1 MGCKTVDAASKAVV
15 EFIVDVCLCLNLM
28 GRIRGFRLLALNV
41 QTFMAIPCG
50 NIQMKGEEVILITRA
65 YAARSLSVV
74 LKDAAALVMA
84 VVSFANAIHLLART
98 LLHKP
103 VSSIGSEPPE
113 RISITQTPTLASG
126 CATGQG
132 TSTGHP
138 DTSGLVYITGP
149 LPDPVIPTTLLL
161 PAPTTSGLGGG
172 IPIIPIIPIPPPPPG
187 FPPPPPG
194 MGNPKEQCPAG
205 PAGTKCGDCEGV
217 DGWCINPPGCPC
229 QEACTENEYKPDC
242 SNEDYEGNGQSS
254 CYTVYPSTPVPSTTE
269 RIATTKKP
277 SPTITLT
284 TKRPKNH
291 PDVQFTSEGSVA
303 IWYFVDTG
311 CYGDPTIC
319 SQTFNVYSVTKGK
332 DPSDVCSGWDGSA
345 NYHHPNIDF
354 ELPQLPGGSV
364 DFIYSRSGEHDPG
377 FVKGDGIPSSVSCSA
392 APSPTASQECAYE
405 IDTNFGDKVKRV
417 GGPPPPAVRVAYE
430 GYHWSSCDWG
440 LGELPPG
447 R

>member
-1 MGCKTVDAASKAVV
+1 MGTATYIRIDIATETTITPSKKVRTSSKNTGTGLTSATKASAVR
-15 EFIVDVCLCLNLM
+15 E
-28 GRIRGFRLLALNV
+28 
-41 QTFMAIPCG
+41 T
-50 NIQMKGEEVILITRA
+50 
-65 YAARSLSVV
+65 
-74 LKDAAALVMA
+74 
-84 VVSFANAIHLLART
+84 LARG
-98 LLHKP
+98 
-103 VSSIGSEPPE
+103 SIACAP
-113 RISITQTPTLASG
+113 IATPSHSV
-126 CATGQG
+126 C
-132 TSTGHP
+132 
-138 DTSGLVYITGP
+138 Y
-149 LPDPVIPTTLLL
+149 TT
-161 PAPTTSGLGGG
+161 P
-172 IPIIPIIPIPPPPPG
+172 
-187 FPPPPPG
+187 
-194 MGNPKEQCPAG
+194 
-205 PAGTKCGDCEGV
+205 EGV
-217 DGWCINPPGCPC
+217 C
-229 QEACTENEYKPDC
+229 DC
-242 SNEDYEGNGQSS
+242 SNGSHPPRYGNGQCCIAINYGTQYCNDSPRPTAGQSS